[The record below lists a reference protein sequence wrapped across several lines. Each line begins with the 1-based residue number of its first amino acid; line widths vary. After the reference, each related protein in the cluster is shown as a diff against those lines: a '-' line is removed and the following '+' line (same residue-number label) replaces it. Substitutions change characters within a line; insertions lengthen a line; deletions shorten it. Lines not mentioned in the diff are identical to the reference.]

1 MVHTEIKKLELPSL
15 AETGCTRVGDT
26 QKDPHLLRREEEG
39 RGKDYGGRVT
49 ERGVVIKMER
59 E

>member
-1 MVHTEIKKLELPSL
+1 MVHTEIKKLELSSL

-39 RGKDYGGRVT
+39 RGKDYGRRVT
-49 ERGVVIKMER
+49 ERGVVIKM
-59 E
+59 